1 MAFVLAATNTFS
13 TGLTSVSAFFLP
25 VGHPQYSG
33 NYINFLSG
41 TEYFTTGNQYTVGNS
56 LYLEDTSPKIKDVL
70 NMYFGVFSLGS
81 KSLAQT
87 INFGLFTELS
97 GIGAEGNQ
105 YVNIVD
111 LRGNS
116 RFRHFVGW
124 GGGGLK
130 SILIDNLQNMGV
142 IDTRQSQIREINLS
156 GTVAGSINV
165 SDSQLSA
172 FSMSGFITNMY
183 AGMNL
188 WNARYIDFKDCSVSF
203 LTGVNILKFSRWNT
217 FSGVN
222 NRRLTS
228 VNLTGPLSSI
238 QILDL
243 AQNELSSVKIPFLP
257 TLRYLYLGDVG
268 LRIEGCSPTAQDTLP
283 ANKIILNSLT
293 GVETIELAGIG
304 PMSGIDCIT
313 GIRELSSLRTLD
325 ISRNTQVGGI
335 NFRDLNLFEIPS
347 KQLAFL
353 NATDC
358 LTLTSIKFGSHRFNT
373 INSFINLGNAVALP
387 SLDLSP
393 LTGLNSLDISF
404 CSKLNE
410 SNITWPAP
418 TNNIYSFYCTNTDLR
433 SFDTTQIPVNL
444 IIFVYTGSGLL
455 SSINLDQCTR
465 MNFLIIQDSTIQTLG
480 LSSLSSAQEF
490 NFNNNDKLLNLD
502 FNKNISLTK
511 LRFTNHNELSSF
523 TNTSSMSS
531 LQELFV
537 NNNLK
542 LGTIDLRGLS
552 ALKTLT
558 ITSNALLSSLNT
570 DFRFPN
576 LTSLIWS
583 ADNPNLST
591 IEIKNSPLF
600 REVEI
605 RTNAHYLNFDN
616 NPLLHNIYINQSSTS
631 RLSSFNIINAPSLLG
646 IRINPGT
653 TFAPNTETFDSLSLT
668 NTSLVRSIRTNS
680 TSLTG
685 LKFLNE
691 TPSIQELSVTNDP
704 FINGGIVDDI
714 SETTK
719 SALTSIVF
727 STVPNISN
735 IDNIN
740 FANLTNLKS
749 VTFSNCGLSSVNH
762 ILQNLQNKDQV
773 TELIFISN
781 NIGQN
786 QGVNLSVNGYLL
798 SSFSRLQTLNFQSNR
813 GSYVDWDSVFYGLCA
828 NSDFGRFGS
837 CTISTAGGTQ
847 RNTSRSRATNAEFFT
862 LTGRFAQYGNS
873 ISAGVA
879 NTAPSVR
886 ARPTLN
892 VSGPSS
898 IQYTQTGA
906 VITDARYLNRPVT
919 TYTQVVSGPGVL
931 VSPTIV
937 QATSSN
943 GTITVLLSTI
953 NDNIDPTQNNGYFTG
968 YYASV
973 SSYVHIPLTKLD
985 ISNSILFTG
994 LNRVY
999 TGGVVPASSFAV
1011 GYPSLT
1017 INNFYFYENDL
1028 TTPVSPINAGFYTVS
1043 AVIVD
1048 DLYQGTATAE
1058 LSVLDPTNYYT
1069 YPASATSSTIYFNKF
1084 CDSNNDI
1091 VVSFDYACFGPELTG
1106 TEGFCV
1112 MFGDNTQFFTP
1123 ISGGGAGRA
1132 LGYTYLNLL
1141 SVDNG
1146 FFSFISNPER
1156 YRGVLGIGFDL
1167 AGNFGVSGLGIEGFS
1182 DRKENSICIRSQYLS
1197 SFKPYYRSENLS
1209 TSGFSLYQ
1217 YNPDPIIYPVEYK
1230 SVRVRATNFGKQISV
1245 DLKKKEETEYKNYVN
1260 ATLPTPLPEIVNVG
1274 LNFSTGANNPTYRI
1288 KNFNFNCFKRAV
1300 TATPFDLFNCFYLGP
1315 GVVGGGG
1322 ITFTTEYSYYFF
1334 HSCSVVTGLPASMD
1348 LYVDDKF
1355 IGNVL
1360 YDSSFIGAKFALLNK
1375 DATVYETI
1383 YGNFLSGA
1391 NYLYV

>member
-25 VGHPQYSG
+25 TGHGTG
-33 NYINFLSG
+33 NHINFLSG

-56 LYLEDTSPKIKDVL
+56 LYIEDTSPKINDVL
-70 NMYFGVFSLGS
+70 NIYYGLFSRGS
-81 KSLAQT
+81 DSLAQT
-87 INFGLFTELS
+87 INFGLFPQLS
-97 GIGAEGNQ
+97 GIGAEGVQNVQ
-105 YVNIVD
+105 IVD
-111 LRGNS
+111 LRSNP
-116 RFRHFVGW
+116 RFRNYTGW

-130 SILIDNLQNMGV
+130 TLLIDNLQNIQG
-142 IDTRQSQIREINLS
+142 IDTRQSQVREINLS

-188 WNARYIDFKDCSVSF
+188 WNARYVDFKDCSVSF
-203 LTGVNILKFSRWNT
+203 LTGVNVLSFNRWNN
-217 FSGVN
+217 FSGIT

-238 QILDL
+238 TRLSV
-243 AQNELSSVKIPFLP
+243 AQNQLTSVEIPFLP
-257 TLRYLYLGDVG
+257 TLKDLYLGDVG
-268 LRIEGCSPTAQDTLP
+268 LRIEGCPPTAQNTLP
-283 ANKIILNSLT
+283 ANKIIFNSLT
-293 GVETIELAGIG
+293 GVETLELAGIG
-304 PMSGIDCIT
+304 PMSGINCIT
-313 GIRELSSLRTLD
+313 GISQLSSLKTLD
-325 ISRNTQVGGI
+325 ISRNYETIGGVS
-335 NFRDLNLFEIPS
+335 FRDLDLFEIPS
-347 KQLAFL
+347 RQLYYL
-353 NATDC
+353 IATDNYN
-358 LTLTSIKFGSHRFNT
+358 LTAINFGSHTFDITNSYISLNNNFN
-373 INSFINLGNAVALP
+373 LP
-387 SLDLSP
+387 SLNLSP
-393 LTGLNSLDISF
+393 LTGVHSIDITGCSL
-404 CSKLNE
+404 LNE
-410 SNITWPAP
+410 SNITWPSP
-418 TNNIYSFYCTNTDLR
+418 INKVTSLYCTNTDIRNL
-433 SFDTTQIPVNL
+433 DTTLIPLNL
-444 IIFVYTGSGLL
+444 IIFSYTGSGLL
-455 SSINLDQCTR
+455 SSLNLDQCSR
-465 MNFLIIQDSTIQTLG
+465 MLFFTLINSGVETLS
-480 LSSLSSAQEF
+480 LSSLSAAQDF
-490 NFNNNDKLLNLD
+490 TLDNNDKLLNLD
-502 FNKNISLTK
+502 FLKNIGLTK
-511 LRFTNHNELSSF
+511 LRLTNHNALSAL
-523 TNTSSMSS
+523 TNTSSLTS
-531 LQELFV
+531 LQELIITG
-537 NNNLK
+537 NGK
-542 LGTIDLRGLS
+542 IGTIDLKGLS

-558 ITSNALLSSLNT
+558 ITTNTLLSSLDT

-576 LTSLIWS
+576 LTGINWQ
-583 ADNPNLST
+583 ADNPSLST

-600 REVEI
+600 REVDI

-616 NPLLHNIYINQSSTS
+616 NPQLRNLYINQTSLS

-646 IRINPGT
+646 IRINPGIT
-653 TFAPNTETFDSLSLT
+653 LAFNTETFDSLSLT
-668 NTSLVRSIRTNS
+668 STNLVRSVRTNS
-680 TSLTG
+680 TALTS

-691 TPSIQELSVTNDP
+691 TPAIQELSVTNDS
-704 FINGGIVDDI
+704 FINRNIVSNI

-719 SALTSIVF
+719 PALTSILF
-727 STVPNISN
+727 STAPNIAN

-749 VTFSNCGLSSVNH
+749 VTFSNCGLSSINH
-762 ILQNLQNKDQV
+762 ILQNLQNKDQI
-773 TELIFISN
+773 TELVFSSN

-786 QGVNLSVNGYLL
+786 QGLNLSVNGYLL
-798 SSFSRLQTLNFQSNR
+798 SSYSRLQTLNFQSNR
-813 GSYVDWDSVFYGLCA
+813 GSYVDWDSVIYGLCA

-837 CTISTAGGTQ
+837 CTINTAGGTQ
-847 RNTSRSRATNAEFFT
+847 RNTTRSRATNAEYFT
-862 LTGRFAQYGNS
+862 LTGRFAQYGNGLN
-873 ISAGVA
+873 AGSG
-879 NTAPSVR
+879 NITPSVR

-892 VSGPSS
+892 SSSPLS

-906 VITDARYLNRPVT
+906 VIPDARYLNKPVT
-919 TYTQVVSGPGVL
+919 TYTRVVSGPGVL

-953 NDNIDPTQNNGYFTG
+953 NDNIDLTQNNGFFTG

-985 ISNSILFTG
+985 ISNSISFTG

-999 TGGVVPASSFAV
+999 SGGVVPASSFAV

-1017 INNFYFYENDL
+1017 INNYYFYENDL

-1048 DLYQGTATAE
+1048 DLYEGSATAQ

-1084 CDSNNDI
+1084 CDTNNDI
-1091 VVSFDYACFGPELTG
+1091 VVSFDYACFGQELTG

-1156 YRGVLGIGFDL
+1156 YKGVLGIGFDL
-1167 AGNFGVSGLGIEGFS
+1167 AGNYGVSGLGIEGFS

-1209 TSGFSLYQ
+1209 VSGFKLYQ

-1230 SVRVRATNFGKQISV
+1230 SVRVRATNFGKQIIV
-1245 DLKKKEETEYKNYVN
+1245 DLKKKEETEYTNYVN
-1260 ATLPTPLPEIVNVG
+1260 ATLPANLPEIVNVG
-1274 LNFSTGANNPTYRI
+1274 LNFSSGSNNPTFRI
-1288 KNFNFNCFKRAV
+1288 KNFNLNCFQRAV
-1300 TATPFDLFNCFYLGP
+1300 TATPFDLFNCYYLGP

-1348 LYVDDKF
+1348 LYVDNVF

-1391 NYLYV
+1391 NYLYG